1 MFDKNK
7 ITRATKRTMQ
17 LHVLLSFCS
26 VNCSFDSDLEIR
38 TNEVFF
44 IITGISLNSID
55 IYLCKDNDKN
65 TKKIIHVV
73 AVSLLLT
80 LSTFSNVFL
89 VFLTESYYQSR
100 YISDTRNVAY
110 SPLSEIKQIIKTLF
124 KNLCFKCDPL

>member
-1 MFDKNK
+1 M
-7 ITRATKRTMQ
+7 RY
-17 LHVLLSFCS
+17 
-26 VNCSFDSDLEIR
+26 
-38 TNEVFF
+38 F
-44 IITGISLNSID
+44 IITVISLNSAD

-73 AVSLLLT
+73 SVSLLLT

-100 YISDTRNVAY
+100 YISNTKNVAY